1 MNTIT
6 INNAEIQQYGI
17 TLEACEE
24 AVSILGIE
32 FPTAQD
38 LMDMATVMPQV
49 VINGYLHEAAMVKA
63 GKVMN
68 IFGEWIDAKTA
79 RTIED

>member
-6 INNAEIQQYGI
+6 TNNAEIPQYEI

-24 AVSILGIE
+24 AVKILGIE

-38 LMDMATVMPQV
+38 LMGMATIMPLV
-49 VINGYLHEAAMVKA
+49 VNNSYLHEAAMVKA

-79 RTIED
+79 RTIEG

>member
-1 MNTIT
+1 MSNFTQ
-6 INNAEIQQYGI
+6 INGEIPQYDI

-24 AVSILGIE
+24 AVKILGIE
-32 FPTAQD
+32 GLTAED
-38 LMDMATVMPQV
+38 LMGMATIMPLV
-49 VINGYLHEAAMVKA
+49 VNNSYLHDAAMTKA

-68 IFGEWIDAKTA
+68 IFGEWIDVKTA

>member
-1 MNTIT
+1 MNTMNT
-6 INNAEIQQYGI
+6 EIPQYDI

-24 AVSILGIE
+24 AVKILGLE
-32 FPTAQD
+32 FPAAQD
-38 LMDMATVMPQV
+38 MMGMAKVFGPAV
-49 VINGYLHEAAMVKA
+49 VNVYLHDAAMTKA